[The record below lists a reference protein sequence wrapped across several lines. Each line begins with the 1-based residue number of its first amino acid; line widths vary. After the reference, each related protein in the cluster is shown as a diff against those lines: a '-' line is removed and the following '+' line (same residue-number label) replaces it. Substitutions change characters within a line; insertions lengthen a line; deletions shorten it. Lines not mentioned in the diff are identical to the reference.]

1 MTEVIDGEQFI
12 SAEFLANVCGVDGA
26 DRRNRHYTK
35 GIKKKF
41 SNQIAFVK
49 LTTNQLQ
56 TVLVPTQNSKVNIAR
71 KAYIL
76 NEAACFT
83 REEFDIFLLEEKSNS
98 QPPTIQF
105 LTESPKKSSQL
116 FKRIFSCYFTDKK

>member
-12 SAEFLANVCGVDGA
+12 SAEFLANVCGVDG
-26 DRRNRHYTK
+26 DDGRNRHYTK

-41 SNQIAFVK
+41 SNQIVFVK
-49 LTTNQLQ
+49 LTTNQVQ
-56 TVLVPTQNSKVNIAR
+56 TALAPKQNFKGNIAR
-71 KAYIL
+71 KTYIL
-76 NEAACFT
+76 NKATCII

-98 QPPTIQF
+98 QPPTIQS

-116 FKRIFSCYFTDKK
+116 FKRIFSSYFTDKR